1 MEEFRIGLDRS
12 VGLLIPCPTHNLT
25 GGGGW
30 GGGEGCQGQV
40 PLHSLSN
47 MKSED
52 IEIQLS
58 RRVFMGQVLM
68 CAS

>member
-12 VGLLIPCPTHNLT
+12 VGFLIPCPTHNLT
-25 GGGGW
+25 VGKGGGGV
-30 GGGEGCQGQV
+30 GCQGQV

-47 MKSED
+47 IKFED

-58 RRVFMGQVLM
+58 RRVFMGPVGM

>member
-25 GGGGW
+25 VGGGG
-30 GGGEGCQGQV
+30 GGCQGQV

-47 MKSED
+47 IKSED

>member
-12 VGLLIPCPTHNLT
+12 VDRR
-25 GGGGW
+25 GGGGS
-30 GGGEGCQGQV
+30 QGQV

-47 MKSED
+47 IKSED
-52 IEIQLS
+52 RDSTLS
-58 RRVFMGQVLM
+58 VLM